1 MMPIPVF
8 LSIIFQ
14 KSPAKIVIPNG
25 FESKNEAFGSGGY
38 KMTSIATMVRM
49 VSVANM
55 TIFMLLLR

>member
-25 FESKNEAFGSGGY
+25 FESKNEAFGIGGC
-38 KMTSIATMVRM
+38 KMTSIARLGRM
-49 VSVANM
+49 ASIASM
-55 TIFMLLLR
+55 TIFMRLLR